1 MGRTPAFLLLLTA
14 APSAAGLRPSA
25 FALRASEDPPK
36 RGEGGPG
43 FGQARRSSAEAA
55 EPSWVEVRSSH
66 FRVVSD
72 AAAEEARRVASE
84 LEKIRSVYQSVVGPE
99 LEPGAPVLVFASA
112 DAAGF
117 EALLPARWREEGRGR
132 WAGLFLEAPSGYAL
146 LLRLDLR
153 GDFRFRTVY
162 HEYFHYLTRR
172 SVGRLPP
179 WLNEG
184 LADYWAT
191 IDIRDEE
198 ILVGRPDYDYLALL
212 KRKAP
217 LPLETLFAA
226 ENDSPDYRREET
238 MTLFYA
244 QSWALTHFLQSDES
258 RRRALTAYVSRLG
271 GGADALQAAR
281 ESFGD
286 LDVLGEEL
294 RRYVRSRRFHG
305 ARLSTPVLEDP
316 TLSVRSLSQPEVDA
330 ARGTYSGQ

>member
-1 MGRTPAFLLLLTA
+1 MLLLIA
-14 APSAAGLRPSA
+14 APAAAGLRP
-25 FALRASEDPPK
+25 
-36 RGEGGPG
+36 PG
-43 FGQARRSSAEAA
+43 FGHSHRSSAEAA
-55 EPSWVEVRSSH
+55 ELSWVEVRSSH

-72 AAAEEARRVASE
+72 AGADQARRVATE

-99 LEPGAPVLVFASA
+99 LEPGDPILVFASA
-112 DAAGF
+112 DAEGF
-117 EALLPARWREEGRGR
+117 EALLPAKWREQGRTR
-132 WAGLFLEAPSGYAL
+132 WAGLFLEAPSGYTL

-153 GDFRFRTVY
+153 GDLRFRTVY

-172 SVGRLPP
+172 NIGPLPP

-212 KRKAP
+212 KRKAQ

-226 ENDSPDYRREET
+226 GNDSPHYRREET

-244 QSWALTHFLQSDES
+244 QSWALTHFLQSDEG
-258 RRRALTAYVSRLG
+258 RRRELTAYVSRLG

-281 ESFGD
+281 ETFGD
-286 LDVLGEEL
+286 LDDLGEGL
-294 RRYVRSRRFHG
+294 RKYIRSRRFHG

-316 TLSVRSLSQPEVDA
+316 TLHVRSLSEPEVEA
-330 ARGTYSGQ
+330 ARGTYAGGLN